1 MENQRRAETNKKM
14 FCNCCGKEI
23 RTRYGLPEE
32 GVCAVHTD
40 WGYFSDKDGES
51 HEFVLCE
58 KCYDEI
64 TSRFV
69 LPVEVKE
76 CLELI

>member
-23 RTRYGLPEE
+23 RTHYGLPEE
-32 GVCAVHTD
+32 GVCTVHTD

-51 HEFVLCE
+51 HEYVLCE
-58 KCYDEI
+58 K
-64 TSRFV
+64 
-69 LPVEVKE
+69 
-76 CLELI
+76 

>member
-23 RTRYGLPEE
+23 RTHYGLPEE
-32 GVCAVHTD
+32 GVCTVHTHR
-40 WGYFSDKDGES
+40 GYFTAKHWASPEG
-51 HEFVLCE
+51 VVCE
-58 KCYDEI
+58 KGSDDI

-76 CLELI
+76 RLELI